1 MNDCHVH
8 FFSEQFFDTLG
19 RQRPAGSQQSAA
31 EVVSA
36 DLEHLYLGHLSSD
49 CNRPSLAHATLAR
62 RMEKVGATH
71 VQLEAASQ
79 DVPSATFSLDHTCRG
94 QQELQL

>member
-1 MNDCHVH
+1 DDPHRPWSVKQRILSRHGHLSND
-8 FFSEQFFDTLG
+8 
-19 RQRPAGSQQSAA
+19 AAA
-31 EVVSA
+31 EVAEQIVSA
-36 DLEHLYLGHLSSD
+36 DLNRVFLGHLSSD
-49 CNRPSLAHATLAR
+49 CNRPDLAHATLAR